1 MTKKRNIKIEESFRK
16 MLNNSPKK
24 ICLNAINLILDE
36 FKKDNIDITNM
47 QKMVKEK
54 IKNSQTII
62 LPLPKIK

>member
-1 MTKKRNIKIEESFRK
+1 MKRNIKIEESFKK
-16 MLNNSPKK
+16 MLSNSHKK

-47 QKMVKEK
+47 KKMVKEK
-54 IKNSQTII
+54 IKDSQIII